1 VARFEC
7 RCGTVLSN
15 SLVPNDV
22 ELRVYTDKEWDEYM
36 IGDVIDP
43 VMIPRPKFDVWK
55 CSVCGRV
62 HVFEGEIL
70 IRTYSVEFDRTR
82 ETDGDKIN

>member
-1 VARFEC
+1 MARFEC

-22 ELRVYTDKEWDEYM
+22 ELRVYTDREWDEYM
-36 IGDVIDP
+36 IGDSIDP
-43 VMIPRPKFDVWK
+43 VTIPRPQYDVWK

-62 HVFEGEIL
+62 NVFKGNSL
-70 IRTYSVEFDRTR
+70 IRTYIVEFGKT
-82 ETDGDKIN
+82 